1 MTKAL
6 YFGFYSLVISL
17 CIYSQNTIAGEVKM
31 SPQEVLNHHLEAF
44 SAGDVDAVMQDYTE
58 QSVLIVP
65 EATLKGLDAIRA
77 AFTDFFGGLFKPGTY
92 QFTMG
97 RVEVIDDV
105 AYIVWHS
112 SNQGAD
118 VLLGTDTLVLR
129 EGKIAIQ
136 TFAAYIQNK

>member
-1 MTKAL
+1 MIKA
-6 YFGFYSLVISL
+6 FSIGFCTLLTGL
-17 CIYSQNTIAGEVKM
+17 CFYTQNTIAEEVNM
-31 SPQEVLNHHLEAF
+31 SSQEVLNHHLQAF

-65 EATLKGLDAIRA
+65 EATLTGLDAIRA
-77 AFTDFFGGLFKPGTY
+77 AFNGFFSGLFKPGTY
-92 QFTMG
+92 QFTMD

-118 VLLGTDTLVLR
+118 VLLGTDTLLVR
-129 EGKIAIQ
+129 DGKITMQ
-136 TFAAYIQNK
+136 TFAAYIQKN